1 MEIYPF
7 VVQCCKAIFSNQKSL
22 AFEDLIEPIFG
33 HPKQV
38 GKMGISAHS
47 HFGYILRALIIL
59 TSIHSFVCKSEYENY
74 INEHEQVFFNTRKR
88 SESACAVNRDN

>member
-1 MEIYPF
+1 MHGNLSF
-7 VVQCCKAIFSNQKSL
+7 CRSKAIFSNQKSL

-59 TSIHSFVCKSEYENY
+59 TSIHSFVCKFR
-74 INEHEQVFFNTRKR
+74 IRKLHQR
-88 SESACAVNRDN
+88 A